1 MTDFKGTPRTKTI
14 QDNPSLKLTAPK
26 VQGAERAASLMMYVH
41 PNEKTPSNTNGRIVV
56 FTQTPESDP
65 KKQKIE
71 VKLEFLD
78 LQSIVRLVMRAAAAK
93 ENFEATA
100 VQTRVPKD
108 YRNRQAGMRDDVKV
122 VVGKSDQG
130 VYLTL
135 ISWNA
140 EVPRI
145 RFFWGSTEVFEFIQ
159 QEGKGLT
166 FADWSS
172 IRAEAW
178 CDLQT
183 VLNADMFKRHWKPWV
198 PSNTGGSN
206 QNGGGWNGGNNNGG
220 NYNKPNNGGYD
231 DDLDDVFG

>member
-26 VQGAERAASLMMYVH
+26 IQGAERTPSLMMYVH

-71 VKLEFLD
+71 TKLELLD
-78 LQSIVRLVMRAAAAK
+78 LQSVVRLVARAAAAK
-93 ENFEATA
+93 ENFEAVA

-108 YRNRQAGMRDDVKV
+108 YRNRAAGMRDDVKV

-130 VYLTL
+130 VYLSL
-135 ISWNA
+135 ISWNS

-145 RFFWGSTEVFEFIQ
+145 RFFFGSTEMFEFVL
-159 QEGKGLT
+159 QEGKGFT

-178 CDLQT
+178 VDVQT
-183 VLNADMFKRHWKPWV
+183 ALNVGMFQKHWKPWV
-198 PSNTGGSN
+198 ATNTNSN

-220 NYNKPNNGGYD
+220 NYNKPSNQGFD